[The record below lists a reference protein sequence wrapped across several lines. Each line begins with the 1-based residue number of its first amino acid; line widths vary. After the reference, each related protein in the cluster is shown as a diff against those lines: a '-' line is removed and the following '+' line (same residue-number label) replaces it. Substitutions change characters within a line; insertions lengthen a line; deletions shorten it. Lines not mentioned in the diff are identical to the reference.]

1 MHARASDTSTAAH
14 SVQVRVWSGMG
25 AVGRLSLAAAMSD
38 EVAEVARLGVASR
51 HADYSSEQVRLATL
65 RSRLG
70 DALFR
75 RAFPGAPLLA
85 P

>member
-1 MHARASDTSTAAH
+1 
-14 SVQVRVWSGMG
+14 MG
-25 AVGRLSLAAAMSD
+25 AVGRLTLAAAMSD

-51 HADYSSEQVRLATL
+51 HAHYSSEQARLAAL

-75 RAFPGAPLLA
+75 RAFPDAPLLD